1 MNKFYRVSGKQFK
14 LDWDAQEDRLIGLWA
29 TINLPKRAT
38 AESAGY
44 DFFAP
49 LDILI
54 NPGEELTIPTGI
66 KVQLDPGYF
75 LMIVPRSGLGFKYQ
89 LCLANTVGI
98 IDGDYFDNPKNEG
111 HILVKLV
118 NRGDKE
124 CYIKKGEAFCQG
136 IILPYGLAIDDDTT
150 KERVGGIGSTS
161 HD

>member
-1 MNKFYRVSGKQFK
+1 MNKFYRVSDKQFK

-29 TINLPKRAT
+29 TITLPKRAT

-49 LDILI
+49 FDFSIA
-54 NPGEELTIPTGI
+54 PGEEVTIPTGI

-89 LCLANTVGI
+89 LCLANTMGI
-98 IDGDYFDNPKNEG
+98 IDGDYFENQNNEG

-118 NRGDKE
+118 NRGDKD
-124 CYIKKGEAFCQG
+124 CYVERGKAFCQG
-136 IILPYGLAIDDDTT
+136 IILPYSLTVNDNVA
-150 KERVGGIGSTS
+150 KVRVGGIGSTS

>member
-1 MNKFYRVSGKQFK
+1 MNKFYKVTNEQFRR
-14 LDWDAQEDRLIGLWA
+14 DWDQNDNRLIGLWA
-29 TINLPKRAT
+29 TIDLPKRAT
-38 AESAGY
+38 TESAGY

-54 NPGEELTIPTGI
+54 SPGEELTVPTGV

-98 IDGDYFDNPKNEG
+98 IDGDYFGNSKNEG
-111 HILVKLV
+111 HIMVKLV

-124 CYIKKGEAFCQG
+124 CYIKKGKAFCQG
-136 IILPYGLAIDDDTT
+136 IILPYGLTVDDNSTH
-150 KERVGGIGSTS
+150 ERVGGIGSTS
-161 HD
+161 ND